1 MINKFVSSKAVI
13 AKVIADLGL
22 DENDIKITDIS
33 QWIGEAMQKI
43 GAVTQLDHK
52 VQILKIK
59 DYQVALPCDL
69 EKIDFVAYS
78 NCNCNGWIPMKKSTG
93 FFTIHDKIDN
103 CEECKMLFQD
113 TVLFPLV
120 KSMFNINTDA
130 EALEILNKEDNL
142 RCTLSAL
149 LNTNTTCNT
158 TGNNTTN
165 FSITPQYIIKPGY
178 LMSNVR
184 NGYIKISY
192 YGIYTDDEGMP
203 MIPDE
208 PSYFEALYWY
218 VAMKL
223 LYIEYFTGRKSQGL
237 YYDAKNSWNFYRKQ
251 AYAEAMMPDQN
262 DLINISK
269 TWHTIVPEID
279 SYDTFLS
286 TTGDSQ
292 VIKNQNSIWK

>member
-1 MINKFVSSKAVI
+1 
-13 AKVIADLGL
+13 
-22 DENDIKITDIS
+22 
-33 QWIGEAMQKI
+33 
-43 GAVTQLDHK
+43 
-52 VQILKIK
+52 
-59 DYQVALPCDL
+59 
-69 EKIDFVAYS
+69 
-78 NCNCNGWIPMKKSTG
+78 
-93 FFTIHDKIDN
+93 
-103 CEECKMLFQD
+103 
-113 TVLFPLV
+113 
-120 KSMFNINTDA
+120 
-130 EALEILNKEDNL
+130 
-142 RCTLSAL
+142 
-149 LNTNTTCNT
+149 
-158 TGNNTTN
+158 
-165 FSITPQYIIKPGY
+165 
-178 LMSNVR
+178 MSNVR

-237 YYDAKNSWNFYRKQ
+237 YYDAKSSWNFYRKQ

-286 TTGDSQ
+286 TTGDS
-292 VIKNQNSIWK
+292 